1 MININKIL
9 LEEKNRILELHKTAT
24 KNHYLMEDAPGLM
37 NVGNVSQTKPIYGA
51 KSTTSFKLDGEV
63 SLENKNDG
71 GSELKLFKGATF
83 NIGNKGILWANTNWQ
98 KVGDLMG
105 SVDGSGRGNIYY
117 TCSSGKFSIGT
128 EQKLPPCPIKTK
140 DREGNVVSSFKKCK
154 NLFYIEN
161 IPTLSKKVLG
171 LCQASQTFVKGK
183 TIEKKI
189 ENNKNTEEVNTRE
202 VKVKSPE
209 VKTPVVQP
217 VQTVQTPENVKIV
230 SDVDNYDEAA
240 LAKIAAE
247 IQ

>member
-83 NIGNKGILWANTNWQ
+83 NIGNKGILYANTNWQ

-128 EQKLPPCPIKTK
+128 EQKLPPCPTN
-140 DREGNVVSSFKKCK
+140 DGKCK
-154 NLFYIEN
+154 NLYYNEDY
-161 IPTLSKKVLG
+161 PTLKQKVSA

-183 TIEKKI
+183 TPEKKI
-189 ENNKNTEEVNTRE
+189 ENNKNTEEVKTRE
-202 VKVKSPE
+202 VKAPEIKSVVP
-209 VKTPVVQP
+209 PV
-217 VQTVQTPENVKIV
+217 VQTPEDAKIV

-240 LAKIAAE
+240 LAKIASE
-247 IQ
+247 IA

>member
-24 KNHYLMEDAPGLM
+24 KNHYLMED
-37 NVGNVSQTKPIYGA
+37 TPIP
-51 KSTTSFKLDGEV
+51 TSFALGATV
-63 SLENKNDG
+63 SLENKFAG

-83 NIGNKGILWANTNWQ
+83 NIGNKGILYANTNWQ

-105 SVDGSGRGNIYY
+105 SVEGSGKGNIYY

-140 DREGNVVSSFKKCK
+140 DRSGNVVSSFQKCK

-161 IPTLSKKVLG
+161 IPTLTQKVLG
-171 LCQASQTFVKGK
+171 LCKLSQTFVKGK
-183 TIEKKI
+183 TPPEKKI
-189 ENNKNTEEVNTRE
+189 ENNKNTEQVKSQE
-202 VKVKSPE
+202 VKTPE

-217 VQTVQTPENVKIV
+217 VQTVQTPENEKI

>member
-24 KNHYLMEDAPGLM
+24 KNHYLMED
-37 NVGNVSQTKPIYGA
+37 TPIPRYFALGA
-51 KSTTSFKLDGEV
+51 TV
-63 SLENKNDG
+63 SLENKFAGRSD
-71 GSELKLFKGATF
+71 LKLFKGTTF
-83 NIGNKGILWANTNWQ
+83 NIGNKGILYANTNWQ

-105 SVDGSGRGNIYY
+105 SVEGAGKGNIYY

-140 DREGNVVSSFKKCK
+140 DRSGNDVSSFQKCK
-154 NLFYIEN
+154 NLFYIKN
-161 IPTLSKKVLG
+161 IPTLTQKVLG
-171 LCQASQTFVKGK
+171 LCKLSQTFVKGK
-183 TIEKKI
+183 PIENKL
-189 ENNKNTEEVNTRE
+189 ENNKNTEEVKTLE
-202 VKVKSPE
+202 VKAPE
-209 VKTPVVQP
+209 VKAPEVKSVVQP
-217 VQTVQTPENVKIV
+217 VVRTPEDAKIV

>member
-24 KNHYLMEDAPGLM
+24 KNHYLMED
-37 NVGNVSQTKPIYGA
+37 TPIN
-51 KSTTSFKLDGEV
+51 TSFKLDGEV
-63 SLENKNDG
+63 SLENKFDG

-161 IPTLSKKVLG
+161 IPTLSKKVSD
-171 LCQASQTFVKGK
+171 LCKASQTFVKGK
-183 TIEKKI
+183 TPEKKI
-189 ENNKNTEEVNTRE
+189 ENNKNTEEVKTRE

-209 VKTPVVQP
+209 VKSVVQP
-217 VQTVQTPENVKIV
+217 VVQTPEDAKIV

-240 LAKIAAE
+240 LAKIASE
-247 IQ
+247 IA

>member
-24 KNHYLMEDAPGLM
+24 KNHYLMED
-37 NVGNVSQTKPIYGA
+37 TPIA
-51 KSTTSFKLDGEV
+51 TSFKLAGDV
-63 SLENKNDG
+63 DLENKIDG
-71 GSELKLFKGATF
+71 GYALRLFKGATF

-105 SVDGSGRGNIYY
+105 SVEGSGRGNIYY

-128 EQKLPPCPIKTK
+128 EQKLPPCPTN
-140 DREGNVVSSFKKCK
+140 DGKCK
-154 NLFYIEN
+154 NLYYNEDY
-161 IPTLSKKVLG
+161 PTLKQKVSA

-183 TIEKKI
+183 TPEKKI
-189 ENNKNTEEVNTRE
+189 ENNKNTEEVKTRE
-202 VKVKSPE
+202 VKAPE
-209 VKTPVVQP
+209 VKSVVPP
-217 VQTVQTPENVKIV
+217 VQTVQTPEDAKIV

-247 IQ
+247 IV